1 MFNPLSWAAIGKL
14 AVIGGAIGLALGASA
29 RESRADRITL
39 KGGGQIRGKV
49 VPVAGQAER
58 VEILMERGRTPLTF
72 RKDQIG
78 EVVDEPGPLDEYLDH
93 LARAT
98 PTAESQHALAAW
110 CRDAKLFDLA
120 DKHDEAA
127 LGHDP
132 EFAPARE
139 ALGHAR
145 VGDRW
150 LTPDEVKESQGLVK
164 VRGRWITGEEQE
176 RQQALADE
184 RAGQASWARRLKILR
199 RAIIDGPPERRLEAE
214 QQLRAIDDP
223 SAVTPLIQTFGADP
237 DAYRSMLSRIL
248 GQIPGPRA
256 SAALVDRLLAEST
269 PEVREAT
276 LNELARREKLDAV
289 PPLTKALK
297 SRDTAVVNRA
307 AWALGRLGAVDAV
320 PKLVQALVHVDQRI
334 VYEPAP
340 AAPSSS
346 GSFFST
352 GDYASVP
359 VLTGPAVG
367 PGVVAFGATSVPY
380 GTGVSIGGPAPGGLV
395 NNRGPIPRVVPFVRR
410 NVEVLAALRT
420 LTGADFG
427 YDAAAWR
434 RWVATSFRP
443 EPEPAR
449 RLPQP

>member
-1 MFNPLSWAAIGKL
+1 MFNPLGWAAIGKL
-14 AVIGGAIGLALGASA
+14 VVIGGAIGLTLGASA
-29 RESRADRITL
+29 RESRADRIVL

-49 VPVAGQAER
+49 VPVAGQADR

-93 LARAT
+93 LARAK
-98 PTAESQHALAAW
+98 PTAGSQHVLAAW

-132 EFAPARE
+132 EFALARE

-164 VRGRWITGEEQE
+164 VRGRWVTAEEQE

-184 RAGQASWARRLKILR
+184 RAGQASWARRLKTLR
-199 RAIIDGPPERRLEAE
+199 RAIIDGPADRRLEAE
-214 QQLRAIDDP
+214 QQLREIVDP
-223 SAVTPLIQTFGADP
+223 SAITPLIQTFGADP
-237 DAYRSMLSRIL
+237 DAFRSMLARVL

-256 SAALVDRLLAEST
+256 SAALVSRLLGEST

-276 LNELARREKLDAV
+276 LNELAGREKLDAL
-289 PPLTKALK
+289 PPLTKALR

-307 AWALGRLGAVDAV
+307 AWALGRLGAVAAV
-320 PKLVQALVHVDQRI
+320 PKLVPALVHVDQRI

-340 AAPSSS
+340 AAPSR
-346 GSFFST
+346 SFFST
-352 GDYASVP
+352 GEYGSVP
-359 VLTGPAVG
+359 VLTGPVVG
-367 PGVVAFGATSVPY
+367 PGVVAFGASSVPY
-380 GTGVSIGGPAPGGLV
+380 GSGVSIGGPAPGGLV

-427 YDAAAWR
+427 YDTAAWR